1 MKCFFSCQTVTYM
14 SGHPP
19 LNIQVLGATQAHSLT
34 HSPKHQTSSWCHPGL
49 LTHPLT
55 QTSYPRDP
63 LSLAYFNLLRSLS
76 SGCACWSGPFL
87 GTQIFTQVLQ
97 SMVAWMPRVGKGY
110 MFNIILMARDQ
121 SNLEWTTYLA
131 MITKPTKSELQ
142 TWFTRTPQVNQC
154 SFSFEFGPRHLFLS
168 WFFSERGSTNPVEL
182 HSCQCCSSHPKLAD
196 RSIWPKQYC
205 NYTAISNFGATNSQ
219 SISKSSFKR
228 CVNNKCPQ
236 AWLKL
241 NW

>member
-1 MKCFFSCQTVTYM
+1 MKCFFSCQTGTYM

-131 MITKPTKSELQ
+131 MITKPLRVSCRLDSQEHLKSTNVL
-142 TWFTRTPQVNQC
+142 F
-154 SFSFEFGPRHLFLS
+154 HLNLVQGTYS
-168 WFFSERGSTNPVEL
+168 CPGFFSERGSTNPVEL